1 MKVLVA
7 DDSQLIR
14 QRLVD
19 RLLRV
24 PDITIAEAVDTD
36 DALRQLTT
44 FKPEIAVLDIRMPGG
59 GGIKA
64 LTEIKKNFPGITVII
79 MTSYPYAEYR
89 QKCLEMGADYFF
101 EKSTDFEYIAKTVRQ
116 LTQSLNVDEIA
127 RQTAAA
133 QLVAAKAQIEKLDQR
148 QHDMTI
154 LSRIHKLDDIHLNQ
168 VYDMWEKT
176 FDAMPDLIAIFD
188 ADHSIVRVNKVMAD
202 RLGLP
207 AAELIGKR
215 CYEYCHGTS
224 CPIADCP
231 HDIMLKDGLTHSAEL
246 YEQKLNG
253 WFNVVVS
260 PIYENGRLIGAIHV
274 AHDITVRRETAKKLK
289 QSEQLY
295 RQLFESMHSGFALHE
310 IICDEKGIPCDYRFL
325 EINTAFEKLT
335 GLKAKD
341 VIGKTVKEVMPTTE
355 EQWIKTYGKVALT
368 GEPVQIDDFS
378 GALDRHYSVSAYSPS
393 KGQFATIFTDIT
405 DQKNIEATMRKARDA
420 AEAANLIKTQ
430 FLANMSH
437 ELRTPLNAIIGLTEL
452 LEDSKLDDEQRDF
465 VKTIGASG
473 DAMLTLVTDLIDLSR
488 IEMGKLNIKKEV
500 YTIREVIEKAI
511 ALLSPLATKN
521 SLALTC
527 TVEDTVPAQIT
538 GDPSRLLQVL
548 INLLNNSI
556 KFTEKG
562 FVRLTVRGRLTP
574 AGSQFVDFSVQDSGE
589 GMDEATLKR
598 IFMPFQQGDNSN
610 TRAHGGAGLG
620 LTISKNLVEM
630 MGGTIRVESQKGKG
644 SLFCFHVMD
653 QAVPK
658 NIISA
663 DVVREHWRGRCIC
676 VWGDDLYDMRNAE
689 CLLERCGIMPRY
701 AESIDSIFE
710 RLTKEAKADAVLC
723 NLDMP
728 GLTERLIEFRKLQ
741 PDVPWIGFTNWA
753 VPVDDQIKN
762 CFSVF
767 IDRPLR
773 PEQLH
778 RALMQLSE
786 SKR

>member
-14 QRLVD
+14 RRLVD

-36 DALRQLTT
+36 DALRQLMT
-44 FKPEIAVLDIRMPGG
+44 FKPDIAVLDIRMPGG

-64 LTEIKKNFPGITVII
+64 LTEIKKNFPGITVMV

-89 QKCLEMGADYFF
+89 QKCLEMGADFFF
-101 EKSTDFEYIAKTVRQ
+101 EKSTEFEFIAKTVRQ
-116 LTQSLNVDEIA
+116 LTQSLNVGEVA
-127 RQTAAA
+127 LQTATA
-133 QLVAAKAQIEKLDQR
+133 QLVAAKVQIEKLDQR

-154 LSRIHKLDDIHLNQ
+154 LSRIHKTDDIHLNQ

-176 FDAMPDLIAIFD
+176 FDAMTDLIAIFD
-188 ADHSIVRVNKVMAD
+188 ADHSIVRVNKAMAD

-207 AAELIGKR
+207 AAELIGKK

-231 HDIMLKDGLTHSAEL
+231 HDVMLKDGLTHSAEL
-246 YEQKLNG
+246 YEEKFNG

-260 PIYENGRLIGAIHV
+260 PIYEDGRLIGAIHV
-274 AHDITVRRETAKKLK
+274 AHDITVRRETAKKLQ
-289 QSEQLY
+289 QSEQRY

-310 IICDEKGIPCDYRFL
+310 IICDAKGAPCDYRFL

-335 GLKAKD
+335 GLKAENL
-341 VIGKTVKEVMPTTE
+341 IGKTVKEVIPTTE
-355 EQWIKTYGKVALT
+355 THWIETYGKVALT
-368 GEPVQIDDFS
+368 GVPVQIDDFS
-378 GALDRHYSVSAYSPS
+378 GALDRHYSVSAYSPC
-393 KGQFATIFTDIT
+393 KGQFATVFTDIT
-405 DQKNIEATMRKARDA
+405 DQKNVEATMRQARAA

-452 LEDSKLDDEQRDF
+452 LQDSTLDDEQLDF
-465 VKTIGASG
+465 IKTIGASG

-488 IEMGKLNIKKEV
+488 IEMGKLDIKKEV
-500 YTIREVIEKAI
+500 YTIRDVIEKSI
-511 ALLSPLATKN
+511 ALLLPLAVKN
-521 SLALTC
+521 GLALTF
-527 TVEDTVPAQIT
+527 TVEETVPAQII
-538 GDPSRLLQVL
+538 GDSSRLLQVL
-548 INLLNNSI
+548 INLLNNAI
-556 KFTEKG
+556 KFTDKG

-574 AGSQFVDFSVQDSGE
+574 AGSQYVDFSVQDSGE
-589 GMDEATLKR
+589 GMDDTTQKK
-598 IFMPFQQGDNSN
+598 IFKPFQQGDNSS
-610 TRAHGGAGLG
+610 TRVHGGAGLG
-620 LTISKNLVEM
+620 LAISKNLVEM
-630 MGGTIRVESQKGKG
+630 MGGTIRVESHKGQG
-644 SLFCFHVMD
+644 SVFSFYILD
-653 QAVPK
+653 QAEPK
-658 NIISA
+658 TIVSA
-663 DVVREHWRGRCIC
+663 NVVREQWEGRCIC
-676 VWGDDLYDMRNAE
+676 VWGDDLLDMRNAE
-689 CLLERCGIMPRY
+689 SLLERCGIMPRY

-710 RLTKEAKADAVLC
+710 RLTKEAEAEAVLC

-728 GLTERLIEFRKLQ
+728 GLAERLVEFRRLQ

>member
-7 DDSQLIR
+7 DDSHLIR

-24 PDITIAEAVDTD
+24 PDITIAEAIDTD
-36 DALRQLTT
+36 DALHQLTT
-44 FKPEIAVLDIRMPGG
+44 FKPDIAVLDIRMPGG

-64 LTEIKKNFPGITVII
+64 LTEIKKNFPGITVIV

-89 QKCLEMGADYFF
+89 QKCLEMGADFFF
-101 EKSTDFEYIAKTVRQ
+101 EKSTEFESIAKTVRQ
-116 LTQSLNVDEIA
+116 LTQSLNVGEVA
-127 RQTAAA
+127 LQTATA
-133 QLVAAKAQIEKLDQR
+133 QLVAAKVQIEKLDQR

-154 LSRIHKLDDIHLNQ
+154 LSRIHKTDDLHLNQ

-188 ADHSIVRVNKVMAD
+188 ADHSIVRVNKAMAD
-202 RLGLP
+202 RLGVP
-207 AAELIGKR
+207 AAELIGKK

-260 PIYENGRLIGAIHV
+260 PIYEDGRLIGAIHV
-274 AHDITVRRETAKKLK
+274 AHDITARRETATELK
-289 QSEQLY
+289 QSEQRY

-310 IICDEKGIPCDYRFL
+310 IICDEKGAPYDYRFL
-325 EINTAFEKLT
+325 EINSAFEKLT

-341 VIGKTVKEVMPTTE
+341 VIGKTVKEVMPATE
-355 EQWIKTYGKVALT
+355 ERWIKTYGNVALT
-368 GEPVQIDDFS
+368 GEPLLIEDFS
-378 GALDRHYSVSAYSPS
+378 GALDRHYSVSAYSPC
-393 KGQFATIFTDIT
+393 KGQFATVFTDIT
-405 DQKNIEATMRKARDA
+405 DQKNIEATMRQARDA

-452 LEDSKLDDEQRDF
+452 LEDSTLNEEQRDF

-488 IEMGKLNIKKEV
+488 IEMGKLDIKKEV
-500 YTIREVIEKAI
+500 YTIREVIEKAR
-511 ALLSPLATKN
+511 ALLSPLAVKN
-521 SLALTC
+521 GLELTC
-527 TVEDTVPAQIT
+527 TVEETVPAQIV
-538 GDPSRLLQVL
+538 GDSSRLSQVL
-548 INLLNNSI
+548 INLLNNAI
-556 KFTEKG
+556 KFTDKG
-562 FVRLTVRGRLTP
+562 FVRMTVRGRLTP

-589 GMDEATLKR
+589 GMDEPTLKR
-598 IFMPFQQGDNSN
+598 IFKPFQQGDNSN
-610 TRAHGGAGLG
+610 TRVHGGAGLG
-620 LTISKNLVEM
+620 LAISKNLVEM
-630 MGGTIRVESQKGKG
+630 MGGTIHVESHKGQG
-644 SLFCFHVMD
+644 ALFRFHIMD
-653 QAVPK
+653 QAEPK
-658 NIISA
+658 NMISA
-663 DVVREHWRGRCIC
+663 EVVREQWRGRCIC
-676 VWGDDLYDMRNAE
+676 VWGDDLYDMRTAE
-689 CLLERCGIMPRY
+689 CLLERCGILPRY
-701 AESIDSIFE
+701 AESIDGIIE
-710 RLTKEAKADAVLC
+710 RLTKEVQADAVLC

-728 GLTERLIEFRKLQ
+728 GLAERLVEFRKVK
-741 PDVPWIGFTNWA
+741 PDVPWIGLTNWM

-762 CFSVF
+762 CFSGF

-773 PEQLH
+773 SEQLYG
-778 RALMQLSE
+778 ALMQLSE
-786 SKR
+786 SKT